1 MNILFTLLFIV
12 CNAILLFLSPQD
24 FLPSLLDSASKS
36 AALCLSLLSSYAV
49 WLGLMRVWEDSGVA
63 KGFSKLLAPVCKR
76 LFQTQ
81 DEQTLR
87 AVSMNISVN
96 MLGISGAATPYGV
109 TAARLLDKSPNA
121 EYASCMFF
129 VLNATSLQIIPASV
143 VGIRAALGSVD
154 AANVI
159 LPTFLTSLFSTLLA
173 ALLTRLLIPPKSNLS
188 PQPSPLS
195 TPFAVQKTKGA
206 GM

>member
-24 FLPSLLDSASKS
+24 FLPSLLESASKS
-36 AALCLSLLSSYAV
+36 AALCVSLLSSYAV

-63 KGFSKLLAPVCKR
+63 KGFSKLLAPVCKK

-81 DEQTLR
+81 DEQTLT

-129 VLNATSLQIIPASV
+129 VLNATSLQIIPTSV

-159 LPTFLTSLFSTLLA
+159 LPTFLTSLFSTLTA
-173 ALLTRLLIPPKSNLS
+173 ALLTRLFIPPK
-188 PQPSPLS
+188 PQFSS
-195 TPFAVQKTKGA
+195 TPSTLSAPFGAQKTKGA
-206 GM
+206 GI

>member
-76 LFQTQ
+76 LFKTQ
-81 DEQTLR
+81 DEQTLT

-129 VLNATSLQIIPASV
+129 VLNATSLQIIPTSV

-159 LPTFLTSLFSTLLA
+159 LPTFLTSLFSTLTA

-195 TPFAVQKTKGA
+195 TPFAAQKTQGA

>member
-1 MNILFTLLFIV
+1 MNILFSAVFIF
-12 CNAILLFLSPQD
+12 CALFLLCQSPD
-24 FLPSLLDSASKS
+24 TFL
-36 AALCLSLLSSYAV
+36 AALLEGGAKGATTCVALLSSYAV
-49 WLGLMRVWEDSGVA
+49 WLGLIRVWEDCGIAKRVA
-63 KGFSKLLAPVCKR
+63 RFVKPIARKLLK
-76 LFQTQ
+76 TK
-81 DEQTLR
+81 DEEALS

-96 MLGISGAATPYGV
+96 LLGISGAATPYGV

-206 GM
+206 GI